1 LAMADHNDL
10 LNRIEKNYI
19 KLSKGQKRIADF
31 ILQNYDKVAFM
42 TASTLGDSTGVSE
55 STVVRFANAL
65 GYDGYPKLQKGLQE
79 SIKTKLTT
87 VQRFE
92 LSKDLEKESSYTKK
106 VMNADMDNIRRTLD
120 GVDEET
126 MNQIVEEIHNA
137 RRVYILGMRS
147 SSVLAN
153 YLGFYLNF
161 ILKDVVVVTA
171 GALDVFD
178 HLVNITKDDLLITIS
193 FPRYAKRTFE
203 IVEFATT
210 QGATIIGI
218 TDSPM
223 APLVPMVKY
232 SLFAR
237 YGMNTFIDSLVAPMS
252 LINALI
258 QSVSIKEMDR
268 VEENFEKL
276 ENIWNEYK
284 IYNPK

>member
-1 LAMADHNDL
+1 MADHNDL

-126 MNQIVEEIHNA
+126 MTQIVEEIHNA

-223 APLVPMVKY
+223 APLVPMVKH

>member
-1 LAMADHNDL
+1 MADHNDL

-120 GVDEET
+120 GVDEDT

-178 HLVNITKDDLLITIS
+178 HLVNITSDDLLITIS

-203 IVEFATT
+203 IVEFATN

-223 APLVPMVKY
+223 APLVPMVKHA
-232 SLFAR
+232 LFAR

>member
-1 LAMADHNDL
+1 MADHNDL

-120 GVDEET
+120 GVEEET

-223 APLVPMVKY
+223 APLVPMVKH

-258 QSVSIKEMDR
+258 QMVSIKEMDR

>member
-1 LAMADHNDL
+1 MADHNDL
-10 LNRIEKNYI
+10 LNRIEKNYM
-19 KLSKGQKRIADF
+19 KLSKGQKRIADY

-42 TASTLGDSTGVSE
+42 TASTLGESTGVSE

-65 GYDGYPKLQKGLQE
+65 DYDGYPKLQKGLQE

-92 LSKDLEKESSYTKK
+92 LSKELEKESSYTKK

-120 GVDEET
+120 GIDEKVMEL
-126 MNQIVEEIHNA
+126 IVEDIHNA

-161 ILKDVVVVTA
+161 ILKDVVVVNA

-178 HLVNITKDDLLITIS
+178 HLINITKDDLLITIS

-203 IVEFATT
+203 IVDFANT
-210 QGATIIGI
+210 QGATIVGI

-223 APLVPMVKY
+223 APLVSMVKHV
-232 SLFAR
+232 LFAR
-237 YGMNTFIDSLVAPMS
+237 YNMNTFIDSLVAPMS